1 MHKTARRDFLAGT
14 IGGSVLA
21 GVSVPG
27 FQEDLGGS
35 IGSQPNSRQISDRFF
50 TRRVEEMTSRE
61 VEFYLKEGGDLVFV
75 PFGPVSGHGAF
86 IPLGMHAHW
95 ATALSLL
102 LARKAD
108 GLVFPTTYTCFA
120 GATRSFRGTV
130 SFAIEEQV
138 TALKRIAL
146 ALHKAGFRRVVLVG
160 GTTPENTGGM
170 MAARELFDETERPF
184 YFVECEKLLSA
195 PQVRAIYDGY
205 PGASHETQLC
215 LAALKI
221 LGKERPIPAANW
233 AKEIESKGND
243 RGDQPDEIV
252 GDIQAMRK
260 WGAVGFRY
268 YEEGNHGNH
277 GTAGLIYKGRSD
289 VDMAVEMLEA
299 CADVLLP
306 VLQNLAHYANWLD
319 KHPFQYIRA
328 TERLNEM

>member
-1 MHKTARRDFLAGT
+1 MHKTARREFLTGT
-14 IGGSVLA
+14 IGSSLLA
-21 GVSVPG
+21 GVSTSAFEVEP
-27 FQEDLGGS
+27 EAA
-35 IGSQPNSRQISDRFF
+35 IGSRPNSTPASDRFF
-50 TRRVEEMTSRE
+50 TRRIEDMTSRE
-61 VEFYLKEGGDLVFV
+61 VEFYLKEGGDLVFI
-75 PFGPVSGHGAF
+75 PFGPVSGHGSF

-95 ATALSLL
+95 ATALSLI
-102 LARKAD
+102 LARKAN
-108 GLVFPTTYTCFA
+108 GLVFPTSYTCFA

-138 TALKRIAL
+138 STLKRIAL
-146 ALHKAGFRRVVLVG
+146 TLNKAGFRRVVLVG

-195 PQVRAIYDGY
+195 PQVKAIYEGY

-215 LAALKI
+215 LGALKI
-221 LGKERPIPAANW
+221 LGRERPIPAANW
-233 AKEIESKGND
+233 AKEIESKGD
-243 RGDQPDEIV
+243 SKGDQPDEIL
-252 GDIQAMRK
+252 GDIQTMRK

-306 VLQNLAHYANWLD
+306 VLDNLAHYADWLD
-319 KHPFQYIRA
+319 KHPFQYIKA
-328 TERLNEM
+328 AERLNEM

>member
-21 GVSVPG
+21 GVSAPALQAERRDKSV
-27 FQEDLGGS
+27 L
-35 IGSQPNSRQISDRFF
+35 QPNSGHDADKYF
-50 TRRVEEMTSRE
+50 TRRMEDMTSRE

-102 LARKAD
+102 LARKAN
-108 GLVFPTTYTCFA
+108 GLVFPTTYACFA

-138 TALKRIAL
+138 STLKRIAL
-146 ALHKAGFRRVVLVG
+146 TLHKAEFRRVVLVG

-170 MAARELFDETERPF
+170 MAARELFDETESPF
-184 YFVECEKLLSA
+184 YFVECERLLSA
-195 PQVRAIYDGY
+195 PQVKAIYEGY

-221 LGKERPIPAANW
+221 LGRERSIPAARW
-233 AKEIESKGND
+233 AKEIESKGDNK
-243 RGDQPDEIV
+243 GDQPDEIV

-277 GTAGLIYKGRSD
+277 GTAGLTYKGRSD

-306 VLQNLAHYANWLD
+306 VLDNLAHYADWLD
-319 KHPFQYIRA
+319 QHPFQYIKA
-328 TERLNEM
+328 TERLNER